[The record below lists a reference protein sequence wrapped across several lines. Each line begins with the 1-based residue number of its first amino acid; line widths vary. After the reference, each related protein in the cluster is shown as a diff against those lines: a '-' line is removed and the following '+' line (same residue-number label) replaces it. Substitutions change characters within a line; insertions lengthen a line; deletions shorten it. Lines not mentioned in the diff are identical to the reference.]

1 MARKAKPPIAP
12 GAQDTTC
19 DCGTAESVSQARS
32 SDPKLPPGTNHCLCS
47 ACGRYFGGVN
57 GFERHR
63 VKFQCVDPV
72 TIGLELNP
80 RGYWVRPAP
89 KVAAVHGGEPIR
101 GGVQAR
107 PPIGVLG
114 KPV

>member
-1 MARKAKPPIAP
+1 MGRNGKRPFAA
-12 GAQDTTC
+12 GADITDVNSGAAERVAQ
-19 DCGTAESVSQARS
+19 GTG
-32 SDPKLPPGTNHCLCS
+32 SDPKLPPGTNFCLCS

-63 VKFQCVDPV
+63 VKFQCVDPA

-89 KVAAVHGGEPIR
+89 KVAAVHGGEPLRDDLWPIPDT
-101 GGVQAR
+101 R
-107 PPIGVLG
+107 PQ
-114 KPV
+114 